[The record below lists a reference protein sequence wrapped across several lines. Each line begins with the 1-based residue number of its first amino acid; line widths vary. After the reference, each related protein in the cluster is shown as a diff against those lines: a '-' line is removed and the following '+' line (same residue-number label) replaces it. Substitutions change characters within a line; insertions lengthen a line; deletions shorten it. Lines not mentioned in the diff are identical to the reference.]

1 MIQSDYSPLTVRFG
15 SVAHPIIRTKI
26 NLPPA
31 RKKVVE
37 RPHLIERLDDALDS
51 GARLFLFSAPAG
63 FGKSPLAAD
72 WAYRLKDTARWHPLW
87 ISLDQTDDQP
97 NRFFATLLAALQQYD
112 PDSGSHLHEYL
123 NLPRPLQ
130 PEEVAAGL
138 VDDFA
143 ETGSQIILF
152 LDDYHLLSDK
162 TIQAV
167 FNLLLDHQPQNLR
180 LVVLTRQDPPFPL
193 ARMRSRSE
201 LLELRA
207 ADLRFTLA
215 ESTQFLKR
223 LMGLDF
229 REEDVAALEAR
240 TEGWAAGLQ
249 MAALSMQGRSDLP
262 AFIAAF
268 SGSHHYILDYL
279 LEEVLNRLPFEIQ
292 QFLLYSA
299 VLDRLCAPL
308 CDAVMGFTPESGQPL
323 SDAHSAPSARV
334 ILDYLENANLFLQP
348 LDDERRW
355 YRYHRL
361 LTDLLRARLA
371 DASPA
376 LLPVLHE
383 RASDWYARQGMSTE
397 AVEHAFS
404 AGAVEKAAKLI
415 DLNAAH
421 TWGHANP
428 QFFQQITRLPLE
440 VIRRYPELSLHAAW
454 MFTISGR
461 DEHVEELIQAIEA
474 YSTQQ
479 FGDLPLEELPE
490 RDRARLAFARALRY
504 YRSVYSGDSA
514 SPEAAVFLAQAHA
527 FVPEGL
533 VGMRNTVE
541 VMLGIIYT
549 QESRF
554 KQAEQLLQAAA
565 RRDVE
570 TGSTVAIPIAISRLA
585 RIRILQGRLDEAAV
599 LCQHYQKYIDERGA
613 WRYYINGTLKLVL
626 GEVFYEWD
634 RLDEALLLLR
644 AGLQENLAWGIPHS
658 ILLAHALMARVQHAR
673 GDLQA
678 ARAAIEQGEQILQ
691 RARVHFDYYLEFER
705 QRVLLWLAQ
714 GRLDEAQNWADRR
727 VGEDLLDKDPG
738 DTFNEQR
745 KLTLLQVWTAAG
757 QEKQAAVLLPQLA
770 EAARQGGRFGR
781 LAEIRALQAV
791 CQGSSDSQ
799 ALEFLAEALELAY
812 QGGRIRLFRDL
823 HPRLPVLLAQGV
835 SRGILKDA
843 RLAAWAQRLV
853 VSAESAPHRSQPG
866 LVEPLSPREL
876 EVLELVAAGL
886 TNQQIAAQ
894 LVISIGT
901 VKTHTS
907 NIYQKLGVDNRTS
920 ALARARQLKII
931 Q

>member
-1 MIQSDYSPLTVRFG
+1 M
-15 SVAHPIIRTKI
+15 AHPIIRTKI
-26 NLPPA
+26 NLPPT
-31 RKKVVE
+31 RKKIVE
-37 RPHLIERLDDALDS
+37 RQHLIERLDNALDF

-63 FGKSPLAAD
+63 FGKSTLAAD

-97 NRFFATLLAALQQYD
+97 NRFFATLLAALQQND
-112 PDSGSHLHEYL
+112 PDSGSHLSEYL

-193 ARMRSRSE
+193 ARMRSRGE
-201 LLELRA
+201 LLEMRA

-215 ESTQFLKR
+215 ESTQFLNR
-223 LMGLDF
+223 LMGLDL
-229 REEDVAALEAR
+229 RDEDVAALEAR

-279 LEEVLNRLPFEIQ
+279 LEEVLNRLPFEVQ

-299 VLDRLCAPL
+299 VLERLCAPL
-308 CDAVMGFTPESGQPL
+308 CDAIMGFSPEADQRLPEAPSV
-323 SDAHSAPSARV
+323 PSARV

-348 LDDERRW
+348 LDEERRW

-376 LLPVLHE
+376 LIPLLHE
-383 RASDWYARQGMSTE
+383 RASDWYAREGMSVE

-404 AGAVEKAAKLI
+404 AGAVEKAAELI
-415 DLNAAH
+415 DRSAAQ

-428 QFFQQITRLPLE
+428 QFLQQIARLPLE
-440 VIRRYPELSLHAAW
+440 VVRRYPELCLHAAW
-454 MFTISGR
+454 MSTISGR
-461 DEHVEELIQAIEA
+461 DEHVVEELIQAIES

-479 FGDLPLEELPE
+479 FGSLPLKDLPEQ
-490 RDRARLAFARALRY
+490 DRARLAFARALRY
-504 YRSVYSGDSA
+504 YRAVYSGDSA
-514 SPEAAVFLAQAHA
+514 PPEAAVTLVQALA

-549 QESRF
+549 QQSRF
-554 KQAEQLLQAAA
+554 KQAEQLLLAAA
-565 RRDVE
+565 KRDIE
-570 TGSTVAIPIAISRLA
+570 TGSTVAVPIAISRLA
-585 RIRILQGRLDEAAV
+585 RIRILQGRLDEAAE
-599 LCQHYQKYIDERGA
+599 LCQHYQQYIDERGA
-613 WRYYINGTLKLVL
+613 WRYYINGTLKIVL

-634 RLDEALLLLR
+634 RIDEALLLLQ
-644 AGLQENLAWGIPHS
+644 AGLRENLAWGIPHS
-658 ILLAHALMARVQHAR
+658 ILLAHALVARVQHAR

-714 GRLDEAQNWADRR
+714 GRQDEAQGWADRR
-727 VGEDLLDKDPG
+727 IGEGLLDKDLG

-745 KLTLLQVWTAAG
+745 KLTLIQVWIAAG
-757 QEKQAAVLLPQLA
+757 QEKQAADLLDQLA

-791 CQGSSDSQ
+791 CQGASDAR

-812 QGGRIRLFRDL
+812 RGGRMRMFRDL
-823 HPRLPVLLAQGV
+823 HPRLPALLAQGI

-853 VSAESAPHRSQPG
+853 VSAESAAHRSQPG
-866 LVEPLSPREL
+866 LIEPLSPREL
-876 EVLELVAAGL
+876 EVLELIAAGL

-907 NIYQKLGVDNRTS
+907 NIYQKLEVDNRTS